1 MSVKP
6 SSFPLPPAPPIPEGV
21 EVTERTTVFQGYF
34 RIVRYVLRHRRFAG
48 GWTPPITRE
57 VFERGHAAAV
67 LLYDPVRDMVG
78 LSEQF
83 RVAAMA
89 AGRHPWLIEI
99 VAGIIDPGET
109 AETTALREAREE
121 AGVEVAELVPI
132 VHAIASPGGSTETVK
147 IFCGRVDATKLGGI
161 HGVEAEGEDIKVF
174 AVPADEAIAWVAS
187 GRIDNST
194 SIIAIQWLAL
204 HRDALRKRWN
214 GSAT

>member
-6 SSFPLPPAPPIPEGV
+6 SQFPLPEPPPVPDGV
-21 EVTERTTVFQGYF
+21 EVRERTTLFQGYF

-48 GWTPPITRE
+48 GWTPFFNRE

-83 RVAAMA
+83 RVASMA

-109 AETTALREAREE
+109 AETAAVREAREE
-121 AGVEVAELVPI
+121 AGVEIGELVPV
-132 VHAIASPGGSTETVK
+132 VHAIVSPGGSTETVK
-147 IFCGRVDATKLGGI
+147 IFCAQVDATKLGGV
-161 HGVEAEGEDIKVF
+161 HGMEAEGEDIRVF
-174 AVPADEAIAWVAS
+174 AVAADEAIAWVAS
-187 GRIDNST
+187 GRIDNYT

-204 HRDALRKRWN
+204 NRDQLRKRW
-214 GSAT
+214 GAK